1 MAAQEWVSD
10 PRPKFGREVCCL
22 TMRVRRLCVVGV
34 ADTHPSLA
42 PERGIEHVD
51 FNIGSQGN
59 RNEMNVSGKR
69 KRVRRLHQL
78 ACFVLA
84 V

>member
-1 MAAQEWVSD
+1 
-10 PRPKFGREVCCL
+10 
-22 TMRVRRLCVVGV
+22 MRVRRLCVVGV

-69 KRVRRLHQL
+69 KRVRRLYQL

>member
-10 PRPKFGREVCCL
+10 ARASFTRGSHCVTLSTRVC
-22 TMRVRRLCVVGV
+22 RLCVVGV
-34 ADTHPSLA
+34 ADTHPALA

-59 RNEMNVSGKR
+59 RNELNVSGKR
-69 KRVRRLHQL
+69 KRVRRLHR
-78 ACFVLA
+78 AA
-84 V
+84 